1 MSATTLNSPTLN
13 PVCGFVGLGSQGG
26 PIAQRM
32 IDAGLPMVLWARRAE
47 TLEPYRATAARY
59 ADTLGELAGQVDHLG
74 LCVVNDDDV
83 RGVCGQVIPAMRA
96 GSRIAIHSTI
106 HPDTCREV
114 AAQAAARGIKV
125 LDAPVSGG
133 GPAAQAGTL
142 AVMVGGDAEELAA
155 ARPILET
162 FGRPIIHLG
171 DVGAGQ
177 QAKLI
182 NNTLF
187 AAHLGM
193 AHDALKAAAALG
205 VAEDALVELMS
216 AGSGQSFG
224 LRVRARMPPPAKF
237 RHPAELLA
245 KDVRLLGEVLGPD
258 HQAFLPLRE
267 AADEFLSFVLSAE
280 RDG

>member
-1 MSATTLNSPTLN
+1 
-13 PVCGFVGLGSQGG
+13 
-26 PIAQRM
+26 M
-32 IDAGLPMVLWARRAE
+32 IDAGLPMILWARRAE
-47 TLEPYRATAARY
+47 TLAPYRGGAARF
-59 ADTLGELAGQVDHLG
+59 ADTLSELAAQVDHLG

-83 RGVCGQVIPAMRA
+83 RSVCAELIPAMHA

-114 AAQAAARGIKV
+114 AAQAAARGVKV

-133 GPAAQAGTL
+133 GPAAEAGTL
-142 AVMVGGDAEELAA
+142 TVMIGGDADELAA

-171 DVGAGQ
+171 PIGAGQ

-187 AAHLGM
+187 AANLGM
-193 AHDALKAAAALG
+193 AHDALQAGAALG
-205 VAEDALVELMS
+205 ISAEALGELVAAS
-216 AGSGQSFG
+216 SGQSFG
-224 LRVRARMPPPAKF
+224 FRVRARMPPPAKF

-245 KDVRLLGEVLGPD
+245 KDVRLLGEVLGD
-258 HQAFLPLRE
+258 GHQAFQPLRD
-267 AADEFLSFVLSAE
+267 AADEFISFVLSAE
-280 RDG
+280 PEG